1 MPGAP
6 TLSAMRVA
14 ATILPTKKETVPV
27 ELPEGSTVEDL
38 VRALSYLPDGW
49 IAVRGERPIPA
60 DEPLSDGDEVKLISV
75 VSGG

>member
-1 MPGAP
+1 MKV
-6 TLSAMRVA
+6 T
-14 ATILPTKKETVPV
+14 ATVLPTKKETVSV

-49 IAVRGERPIPA
+49 IAVRDGQPLPA
-60 DEPLSDGDEVKLISV
+60 DEPLRDGDVLKLISV

>member
-1 MPGAP
+1 M
-6 TLSAMRVA
+6 LSAMRVT

-49 IAVRGERPIPA
+49 IAVRGGRPIPA
-60 DEPLSDGDEVKLISV
+60 DEPLTDGDELKLISV